1 MADQTPD
8 PGASDPPD
16 PGASDPLAVA
26 ASRETLDTR
35 EIERSDSVGTSVN
48 IDEAHKKGTVFW
60 TAVGIS
66 AVFVLAGV
74 LLTEPFNE
82 GLAAIVGVIKDGLGW
97 FYLLAATFFLIFV
110 LYIAF
115 SKYGKLTLGAPGDK
129 PEFGL
134 FSWFAMLFQAG
145 MGIGILFWGV
155 GEPILH
161 YNHPPLGQ
169 AEAATPEAANLS
181 LQYAFFHWG
190 LHPWAMYATVGL
202 AVGYF
207 SYRRG
212 LNNLRISTVFRPVF
226 GDRVDGGLG
235 KAIDIVSI
243 MATLFGVAVSLGLGT
258 LQIDAGLNQTFGTPS
273 GTGMQMGIIAVTA
286 VAYMLSASTPIEK
299 GVQTLSNVS
308 MILAFVLL
316 VYFFVVGVP
325 LLALNAMTQEV
336 GLYGINLLPMSLRT
350 NAFDPDPWLGD
361 WTIFFWAT
369 WIAWAPYVGAFIA
382 RISRGRTIRQ
392 FVVGVL
398 AAPTLFTVV
407 WFSVFGAAGINED
420 RKGQGAL
427 GDAVSEDAAVAFFEF
442 IDLFPLA
449 GVISVLVIFLIWI
462 FFVAGADAGTV
473 VLGSMSTGGVL
484 NPKRVTKLTWGVIMG
499 AIAAILLAAGG
510 LDALQNGAILAAT
523 PFAVLMLI
531 MCYSLLKA
539 MKEDAD
545 QAPELQADYVLPSTV
560 ARRAP
565 GGRPAPVGGGAVSA
579 SEPRMAAGGSPDQ
592 PAAGE
597 RRQDG

>member
-1 MADQTPD
+1 MSEATAGSRAVGDIDPVEMNAAGDQPHRR
-8 PGASDPPD
+8 GA
-16 PGASDPLAVA
+16 
-26 ASRETLDTR
+26 
-35 EIERSDSVGTSVN
+35 
-48 IDEAHKKGTVFW
+48 VFW
-60 TAVGIS
+60 SAVGIS
-66 AVFVLAGV
+66 AAFVLAGV
-74 LLTEPFNE
+74 LITEPFNAA
-82 GLAAIVGVIKDGLGW
+82 LAAVVGEIKESLGW
-97 FYLLAATFFLIFV
+97 LYLLAATFFLFFV

-129 PEFGL
+129 PEFGV

-161 YNHPPLGQ
+161 YNHPPLGLAQ
-169 AEAATPEAANLS
+169 EATSESAELS

-212 LNNLRISTVFRPVF
+212 NNNLKISMVFRPVL
-226 GDRVDGGLG
+226 GDRVDGPVG
-235 KAIDIVSI
+235 KAIDILAI

-258 LQIDAGLNQTFGTPS
+258 LQIDAGLSQTFGTPS
-273 GTGMQMGIIAVTA
+273 GTGMQLGIIAATA
-286 VAYMLSASTPIEK
+286 VAYMLSASTPVER

-308 MILAFVLL
+308 MIMALFLL
-316 VYFFVVGVP
+316 VYFFVVGAP
-325 LLALNAMTQEV
+325 LLSLNSFTQ
-336 GLYGINLLPMSLRT
+336 GLGNYGLNLLPMSLRT
-350 NAFDPDPWLGD
+350 NAFNPDPWLGD

-398 AAPTLFTVV
+398 AAPSLFTFI
-407 WFSVFGAAGINED
+407 WFSVFGAAGIAED
-420 RKGQGAL
+420 RAGQGAL
-427 GDAVSEDAAVAFFEF
+427 GEAVSENAAVAFFEF

-449 GVISVLVIFLIWI
+449 AIIAPLVIFLVWI
-462 FFVAGADAGTV
+462 FFIAGADAGTV

-484 NPKRVTKLTWGVIMG
+484 NPRTATKLTWGVIMG
-499 AIAAILLAAGG
+499 AIAAILLVAGG
-510 LDALQNGAILAAT
+510 LDALQNGAIVAAT
-523 PFAVLMLI
+523 PFVVLMLV
-531 MCYSLLKA
+531 MCWALLKA

-545 QAPELQADYVLPSTV
+545 TAPELMTSPGPPLLDGTAPEPVKRERATV
-560 ARRAP
+560 
-565 GGRPAPVGGGAVSA
+565 
-579 SEPRMAAGGSPDQ
+579 
-592 PAAGE
+592 
-597 RRQDG
+597 

>member
-1 MADQTPD
+1 VADETPD
-8 PGASDPPD
+8 RPASDPVADAD
-16 PGASDPLAVA
+16 PRTTP
-26 ASRETLDTR
+26 DTR
-35 EIERSDSVGTSVN
+35 EVERGDSVGTSVKEG
-48 IDEAHKKGTVFW
+48 EAHKKGIVFW
-60 TAVGIS
+60 GAVGIS

-74 LLTEPFNE
+74 LFTDPFNE
-82 GLAAIVGVIKDGLGW
+82 GLATVVTEIKDNVGW
-97 FYLLAATFFLIFV
+97 LYLLSATFFLFFV

-129 PEFGL
+129 PEFGV

-155 GEPILH
+155 GEPLLH

-169 AEAATPEAANLS
+169 AQEATPESANLA

-212 LNNLRISTVFRPVF
+212 NNNLQISQVFRPVL
-226 GDRVDGGLG
+226 GDRVDGPVG
-235 KAIDIVSI
+235 KGIDILAI

-258 LQIDAGLNQTFGTPS
+258 LQIDAGLNQSFGTPS
-273 GTGMQMGIIAVTA
+273 GTGMQLGIIAVTA
-286 VAYMLSASTPIEK
+286 VAYMLSASTPVER

-308 MILAFVLL
+308 MIMAFFLL

-325 LLALNAMTQEV
+325 LLALNSLTQ
-336 GLYGINLLPMSLRT
+336 GLGIYGIELIPMSLRM
-350 NAFDPDPWLGD
+350 NAFNPDPWLGD

-392 FVVGVL
+392 FVIGVL
-398 AAPTLFTVV
+398 VAPSLFTFI
-407 WFSVFGAAGINED
+407 WFSVFGAAGIAKD
-420 RKGQGAL
+420 REEQGAL
-427 GDAVSEDAAVAFFEF
+427 GEAVSENAAVAFFEF
-442 IDLFPLA
+442 IELFPLS
-449 GVISVLVIFLIWI
+449 GVISLLVIFLVWI

-484 NPKRVTKLTWGVIMG
+484 NPTRATKLTWGVIMG
-499 AIAAILLAAGG
+499 AIAAILLVAGG
-510 LDALQNGAILAAT
+510 LDALQNGAIVAAT
-523 PFAVLMLI
+523 PFIILMLI
-531 MCYSLLKA
+531 MCWALIKA
-539 MKEDAD
+539 MSQDAD
-545 QAPELQADYVLPSTV
+545 QAPELQRDYVSPQTA

-565 GGRPAPVGGGAVSA
+565 GGRPARVGGGT
-579 SEPRMAAGGSPDQ
+579 GG
-592 PAAGE
+592 
-597 RRQDG
+597 RDG

>member
-1 MADQTPD
+1 MADETPD
-8 PGASDPPD
+8 PRASDPVADAD
-16 PGASDPLAVA
+16 PRTTP
-26 ASRETLDTR
+26 DTR
-35 EIERSDSVGTSVN
+35 EIERSDSIGTSVN
-48 IDEAHKKGTVFW
+48 EEEAHKKGTVFW
-60 TAVGIS
+60 AAVGIS

-74 LLTEPFNE
+74 LFTEPFNE
-82 GLAAIVGVIKDGLGW
+82 GLAAVVGEIKADLAW
-97 FYLLAATFFLIFV
+97 LYLLAATFFLFFV
-110 LYIAF
+110 LFIAF
-115 SKYGKLTLGAPGDK
+115 SRYGKLTLGAPGDK
-129 PEFGL
+129 PEFGM

-169 AEAATPEAANLS
+169 AEEASPESANLA
-181 LQYAFFHWG
+181 LLYAFFHWG
-190 LHPWAMYATVGL
+190 LHPWAMYAAVGL

-212 LNNLRISTVFRPVF
+212 LNNLRISSVFRPVL
-226 GDRVDGGLG
+226 GDRVDGGVG
-235 KAIDIVSI
+235 KAIDILAI

-258 LQIDAGLNQTFGTPS
+258 LQIDAGLNQTFGTPT
-273 GTGMQMGIIAVTA
+273 GTGMQLGIIAVTA
-286 VAYMLSASTPIEK
+286 VAYMLSASTPVEK

-308 MILAFVLL
+308 MILAFFLL

-325 LLALNAMTQEV
+325 LLALNSLTQGI
-336 GLYGINLLPMSLRT
+336 GLYGIEVFPMSLRM
-350 NAFDPDPWLGD
+350 NAFNPDPWLGD

-369 WIAWAPYVGAFIA
+369 WIAWAPFVGAFIA

-392 FVVGVL
+392 FVIGVL
-398 AAPTLFTVV
+398 VAPSLFTFV

-427 GDAVSEDAAVAFFEF
+427 GDAVSENAAVAFFEF

-449 GVISVLVIFLIWI
+449 AIIATLVIFLVWI

-484 NPKRVTKLTWGVIMG
+484 NPTRTTKLTWGVIMG
-499 AIAAILLAAGG
+499 AIAAILLVAGG
-510 LDALQNGAILAAT
+510 LDALQNGAIVAAT
-523 PFAVLMLI
+523 PFAILMLI
-531 MCYSLLKA
+531 MCYCLLKA
-539 MKEDAD
+539 MAEDAD
-545 QAPELQADYVLPSTV
+545 EAPELQADYVKPTTG

-565 GGRPAPVGGGAVSA
+565 GGRPAPVGGGAESS
-579 SEPRMAAGGSPDQ
+579 SEPRIAGGAPDQ
-592 PAAGE
+592 PVAEE
-597 RRQDG
+597 RRRDG